1 MISLGKSRGTSF
13 RIFKEALAAYT
24 FDIFGII
31 AGTIIFFQLDVFSS
45 APWSIAVYPAI
56 LSARGI
62 IGGLFSG
69 RLSTALHLGT
79 IFPRFSRNTK
89 DFHILF
95 SAVITLAFEVSVIMS
110 LFSTFFGSFF
120 WGITIADFPSILA
133 VILATMTLGL
143 IIALVTTSVSFIS
156 FKHGLDPDVFLYP
169 AVSAMSDV
177 LITLSYIFVLSLFF
191 SSNSFGQYS
200 VALLGLFLI
209 ILAVH
214 TLLRNFREKEF
225 IKTLKES
232 FLTLIFVAI
241 TVNITGTVLNRIS
254 AAITGK
260 SEVYIVYPAL
270 MANIGDVGAVV
281 GSTATTK
288 LAIGLLKASFSDMR
302 NHSREIFCTWS
313 ASIIMFTLFAFLS
326 LSILGTLTQQLFLRF
341 TLLLLITNV
350 IAATAIILISYAVA
364 ILTFQK
370 GLDPDNFVIPI
381 ESVLADSITSI
392 ALLVTLFLVSYMV

>member
-1 MISLGKSRGTSF
+1 MNSSMWSRGSAFKIF
-13 RIFKEALAAYT
+13 REALAGYA
-24 FDIFGII
+24 FNIGGII
-31 AGTIIFFQLDVFSS
+31 AGTIIAFQFDVFSIS
-45 APWSIAVYPAI
+45 PWSVAAYPAI

-79 IFPRFSRNTK
+79 IFPRILKNTK
-89 DFHILF
+89 NFRVLF
-95 SAVITLAFEVSVIMS
+95 SAVITLTFEVSVMMS
-110 LFSTFFGSFF
+110 FFSTVFGSFF
-120 WGITIADFPSILA
+120 WGVTLADLPNILA

-143 IIALVTTSVSFIS
+143 FIALVTIGVSFIS

-177 LITLSYIFVLSLFF
+177 LITSFYIIILSLFF
-191 SSNSFGQYS
+191 SSTSSGQWF
-200 VALLGLFLI
+200 VALLGLSLTTF
-209 ILAVH
+209 AVYS
-214 TLLRNFREKEF
+214 LLRNSSEKEF

-232 FLTLIFVAI
+232 FLTLIFVAVI
-241 TVNITGTVLNRIS
+241 VNITGTILGRINTRVHMTGES
-254 AAITGK
+254 A
-260 SEVYIVYPAL
+260 VFIVYPAL
-270 MANIGDVGAVV
+270 MAIIGGVGAVI

-288 LAIGLLKASFSDMR
+288 LAVGLLHASFSDMR
-302 NHSREIFCTWS
+302 NHMKEIFCAWA
-313 ASIIMFTLFAFLS
+313 ASLIIFALFSFLS
-326 LSILGTLTQQLFLRF
+326 LTIHGTFTQQSLLRF
-341 TLLLLITNV
+341 TLLLFITNV

-392 ALLVTLFLVSYMV
+392 ALLAALFLMD

>member
-1 MISLGKSRGTSF
+1 MTSSRESIGGTF
-13 RIFKEALAAYT
+13 KIFKEALAAYT

-79 IFPRFSRNTK
+79 IFPRISKNTK
-89 DFHILF
+89 DFHMLF
-95 SAVITLAFEVSVIMS
+95 SAVMTLAFEVSVIMS

-120 WGITIADFPSILA
+120 WGITLADFPSILA

-143 IIALVTTSVSFIS
+143 IIALVTASVSFIS
-156 FKHGLDPDVFLYP
+156 FKRGLDPDVFLYP
-169 AVSAMSDV
+169 VVSAMSDV

-191 SSNSFGQYS
+191 SSNWFGRYF
-200 VALLGLFLI
+200 VALLGLVLI

-214 TLLRNFREKEF
+214 GILRNFREKEF
-225 IKTLKES
+225 IKTVKES

-241 TVNITGTVLNRIS
+241 TVNITGTVLNKIS

-288 LAIGLLKASFSDMR
+288 LAIGLLKSSFSDMR

-326 LSILGTLTQQLFLRF
+326 LSILGTLTLQLFLRF

-392 ALLVTLFLVSYMV
+392 ALLVALFLVSYMV

>member
-1 MISLGKSRGTSF
+1 MTSSRESIGGTF
-13 RIFKEALAAYT
+13 KIFKEALAAYT

-31 AGTIIFFQLDVFSS
+31 AGTIIFFRLDVFSIS
-45 APWSIAVYPAI
+45 PWSVAVYPAI

-79 IFPRFSRNTK
+79 IFPRISKNTK
-89 DFHILF
+89 DFHMLF
-95 SAVITLAFEVSVIMS
+95 NAVITLTFEVSIIMS
-110 LFSTFFGSFF
+110 LFSTLFGSFF
-120 WGITIADFPSILA
+120 WGITPGDFPSILA

-143 IIALVTTSVSFIS
+143 IIALVTISVSFIS

-177 LITLSYIFVLSLFF
+177 LITLSYIFVLTLFF
-191 SSNSFGQYS
+191 SSNPFGQYF

-214 TLLRNFREKEF
+214 SLLRNFREKEF

-232 FLTLIFVAI
+232 FLTLTFVAI

-254 AAITGK
+254 ATITGK

-288 LAIGLLKASFSDMR
+288 LAIGLLGASFSDMK
-302 NHSREIFCTWS
+302 NHLKEIFCTWS
-313 ASIIMFTLFAFLS
+313 ASIIMFILFSFLS
-326 LSILGTLTQQLFLRF
+326 LSIHGKLTPQLFLRF

-350 IAATAIILISYAVA
+350 IAATAIVLISYAVA

-381 ESVLADSITSI
+381 ESALADSITSI
-392 ALLVTLFLVSYMV
+392 ALLTALFLVG

>member
-1 MISLGKSRGTSF
+1 MTSSRESIGGTF
-13 RIFKEALAAYT
+13 KIFKEALAAYA

-31 AGTIIFFQLDVFSS
+31 AGTIIFFRLDVFSIS
-45 APWSIAVYPAI
+45 PWSVAVYPAI

-79 IFPRFSRNTK
+79 IFPRISKNTK
-89 DFHILF
+89 DFHMLF
-95 SAVITLAFEVSVIMS
+95 NAVITLTFEVSIIMS
-110 LFSTFFGSFF
+110 LFSTLFGSFF
-120 WGITIADFPSILA
+120 WGITPGDFPSILA

-143 IIALVTTSVSFIS
+143 IIALVTISVSFIS

-177 LITLSYIFVLSLFF
+177 LITLSYIFVLTLFF
-191 SSNSFGQYS
+191 SSNPFGQYF

-214 TLLRNFREKEF
+214 SLLRNFREKEF

-232 FLTLIFVAI
+232 FLTLTFVAI

-254 AAITGK
+254 ATITGK

-288 LAIGLLKASFSDMR
+288 LAIGLLGASFSDMK
-302 NHSREIFCTWS
+302 NHLKEIFCTWS
-313 ASIIMFTLFAFLS
+313 ASIIMFILFSFLS
-326 LSILGTLTQQLFLRF
+326 LSIHGKLTPQLFLRF

-350 IAATAIILISYAVA
+350 IAATAIVLISYAVA

-381 ESVLADSITSI
+381 ESALADSITSI
-392 ALLVTLFLVSYMV
+392 ALLTALFLVG

>member
-1 MISLGKSRGTSF
+1 MSSLRKYRGRTF
-13 RIFKEALAAYT
+13 KIFKEALAAYA
-24 FDIFGII
+24 FDIFGIV
-31 AGTIIFFQLDVFSS
+31 AGTIIFFQLDVFSIT
-45 APWSIAVYPAI
+45 PWSVAVYPAI

-79 IFPRFSRNTK
+79 IFPRIFKNTK
-89 DFHILF
+89 NFRMLS
-95 SAVITLAFEVSVIMS
+95 SAVITLTFEVSVIMS
-110 LFSTFFGSFF
+110 LFSMFLGSFF
-120 WGITIADFPSILA
+120 WGITLADFPNILV

-143 IIALVTTSVSFIS
+143 FTALVTVSVSSIS

-191 SSNSFGQYS
+191 SSNSFGQYF

-209 ILAVH
+209 ILALH
-214 TLLRNFREKEF
+214 SLLRNFKEKEF

-241 TVNITGTVLNRIS
+241 TVNVTGTVLNRIS
-254 AAITGK
+254 AAITGR

-270 MANIGDVGAVV
+270 MAIIGDIGAVV

-288 LAIGLLKASFSDMR
+288 LAIGLLKASFFDMR
-302 NHSREIFCTWS
+302 NHLKEIFCAWS
-313 ASIIMFTLFAFLS
+313 ASIIIFMFFAFLS
-326 LSILGTLTQQLFLRF
+326 LTIHGTLTQHLFLRF
-341 TLLLLITNV
+341 SLVLLITNV
-350 IAATAIILISYAVA
+350 IAASAIILISYAVA

-381 ESVLADSITSI
+381 ESVLADSITSV
-392 ALLVTLFLVSYMV
+392 ALLVALFLVSYMV

>member
-1 MISLGKSRGTSF
+1 MISLGKSKGTTF

-79 IFPRFSRNTK
+79 IFPRISKNTK
-89 DFHILF
+89 DFHMLF
-95 SAVITLAFEVSVIMS
+95 SAVMTLAFEVSVIMS

-120 WGITIADFPSILA
+120 WGITLADFPSILA

-143 IIALVTTSVSFIS
+143 IIALVTASVSFIS
-156 FKHGLDPDVFLYP
+156 FKRGLDPDVFLYP
-169 AVSAMSDV
+169 VVSAMSDV

-191 SSNSFGQYS
+191 SSNWFGRYF
-200 VALLGLFLI
+200 VALLGLVLI

-214 TLLRNFREKEF
+214 GILRNFREKEF
-225 IKTLKES
+225 IKTVKES

-241 TVNITGTVLNRIS
+241 TVNITGTVLNKIS

-288 LAIGLLKASFSDMR
+288 LAIGLLKSSFSDMR

-326 LSILGTLTQQLFLRF
+326 LSILGTLTLQLFLRF

-392 ALLVTLFLVSYMV
+392 ALLVALFLVSYMV

>member
-1 MISLGKSRGTSF
+1 MTASRKSRGGAF
-13 RIFKEALAAYT
+13 KIFKEALAAYA
-24 FDIFGII
+24 FDILGII
-31 AGTIIFFQLDVFSS
+31 AGTIIFFRLGVFSIS
-45 APWSIAVYPAI
+45 PWSIAAYPAV

-79 IFPRFSRNTK
+79 IFPRIFKNTK
-89 DFHILF
+89 DFHMLF
-95 SAVITLAFEVSVIMS
+95 NAVITLTFEVSVIMS
-110 LFSTFFGSFF
+110 LFSTFFGVFF
-120 WGITIADFPSILA
+120 WGITPADFPNILA

-143 IIALVTTSVSFIS
+143 IIALVTASVSFIS

-177 LITLSYIFVLSLFF
+177 LITLSYIFVLTLFF
-191 SSNSFGQYS
+191 SSDPFGQYF
-200 VALLGLFLI
+200 VALLGLFLL

-214 TLLRNFREKEF
+214 SLLRNFREKEF

-241 TVNITGTVLNRIS
+241 IVNITGTVLNRIS

-288 LAIGLLKASFSDMR
+288 LAIGLLEASFSDMR
-302 NHSREIFCTWS
+302 NHLREIFCTWS
-313 ASIIMFTLFAFLS
+313 ASIIMFTLFSFLS
-326 LSILGTLTQQLFLRF
+326 LGIHGTLTQQLFLRF

-392 ALLVTLFLVSYMV
+392 ALLAALFLVG

>member
-1 MISLGKSRGTSF
+1 MTSSRESIGGTF
-13 RIFKEALAAYT
+13 KIFKEALAAYT

-31 AGTIIFFQLDVFSS
+31 AGTIIFFRLDVFSIS
-45 APWSIAVYPAI
+45 PWSVAVYPAI

-79 IFPRFSRNTK
+79 IFPRISKNTK
-89 DFHILF
+89 DFHMLF
-95 SAVITLAFEVSVIMS
+95 NAVITLTFEVSIIMS
-110 LFSTFFGSFF
+110 LFSTLFGSFF
-120 WGITIADFPSILA
+120 WGITPGDFPSILA

-143 IIALVTTSVSFIS
+143 IIALVTISVSFIS

-177 LITLSYIFVLSLFF
+177 LITLSYIFVLTLFF
-191 SSNSFGQYS
+191 SSNPFGECF
-200 VALLGLFLI
+200 VALLGLFLL

-214 TLLRNFREKEF
+214 SLLRNFREKEF

-232 FLTLIFVAI
+232 FLTLTFVAI

-254 AAITGK
+254 ATITGK

-288 LAIGLLKASFSDMR
+288 LAIGLLGASFSDMK
-302 NHSREIFCTWS
+302 NHLKEICCTWS
-313 ASIIMFTLFAFLS
+313 ASIIMFILFSFLS
-326 LSILGTLTQQLFLRF
+326 LSIHGTFTQQLFLRF
-341 TLLLLITNV
+341 TLMLLITNV
-350 IAATAIILISYAVA
+350 IAATAIVLISYAVA

-381 ESVLADSITSI
+381 ESALADSITSI
-392 ALLVTLFLVSYMV
+392 ALLTALFLVG

>member
-1 MISLGKSRGTSF
+1 MTDSRGSRGSAFKIF
-13 RIFKEALAAYT
+13 REALAGYA
-24 FDIFGII
+24 FDIGGII
-31 AGTIIFFQLDVFSS
+31 AGTIIAFQLDVFSIS
-45 APWSIAVYPAI
+45 PWSIAVYPAI

-79 IFPRFSRNTK
+79 IFPRIFENTK
-89 DFHILF
+89 DFHMLF
-95 SAVITLAFEVSVIMS
+95 NAVITLTFEVSIMMS
-110 LFSTFFGSFF
+110 LFSTFFGSFL
-120 WGITIADFPSILA
+120 WGITPADFPNILA

-143 IIALVTTSVSFIS
+143 IIALVTISVSFIS

-177 LITLSYIFVLSLFF
+177 LITLSYIFVLALFF
-191 SSNSFGQYS
+191 SSNPFGQWF
-200 VALLGLFLI
+200 VALLGLLLI
-209 ILAVH
+209 ILAMH
-214 TLLRNFREKEF
+214 SLLRNFSEKGF

-241 TVNITGTVLNRIS
+241 IVNITGTVLDRIN
-254 AAITGK
+254 ARVRMTGK

-270 MANIGDVGAVV
+270 MAIIGDVGAVV

-288 LAIGLLKASFSDMR
+288 LAVGLLHASFSDIR
-302 NHSREIFCTWS
+302 NHLKEIFCAWA
-313 ASIIMFTLFAFLS
+313 ASIIIFIFFSFLS
-326 LSILGTLTQQLFLRF
+326 LSIHGTVTQQLFLRF

-381 ESVLADSITSI
+381 ESVLADSMTSV
-392 ALLVTLFLVSYMV
+392 ALLAALFLVG

>member
-1 MISLGKSRGTSF
+1 MTASRKSRGGAF
-13 RIFKEALAAYT
+13 KIFKEALAAYA
-24 FDIFGII
+24 FDILGII
-31 AGTIIFFQLDVFSS
+31 AGTIIFFRLGVFSIS
-45 APWSIAVYPAI
+45 PWSIAAYPAV

-79 IFPRFSRNTK
+79 IFPRIFKNTK
-89 DFHILF
+89 DFHMLF
-95 SAVITLAFEVSVIMS
+95 NAVITLTFEVSVIMS
-110 LFSTFFGSFF
+110 LFSTFFGVFF
-120 WGITIADFPSILA
+120 WGITPADFPNILA

-143 IIALVTTSVSFIS
+143 IIALVTASVSFIS

-177 LITLSYIFVLSLFF
+177 LITLSYIFVLTLFF
-191 SSNSFGQYS
+191 SSNLFGQYF

-209 ILAVH
+209 ILALH
-214 TLLRNFREKEF
+214 SLMRNFREKKF

-241 TVNITGTVLNRIS
+241 IVNITGTVLNRIS

-260 SEVYIVYPAL
+260 SGVYIVYPAL

-288 LAIGLLKASFSDMR
+288 LAIGLLAASFSDMR
-302 NHSREIFCTWS
+302 NHLREIFCTWS
-313 ASIIMFTLFAFLS
+313 ASIIMFTLFSFLS
-326 LSILGTLTQQLFLRF
+326 LGIHGTLTQQLFLRF

-350 IAATAIILISYAVA
+350 IAATAIVLISYAVA

-392 ALLVTLFLVSYMV
+392 ALLAALFLVG

>member
-1 MISLGKSRGTSF
+1 MTASRRSRGSAFKIF
-13 RIFKEALAAYT
+13 REALAGYA
-24 FDIFGII
+24 FDIGGII
-31 AGTIIFFQLDVFSS
+31 AGTIIAFQLDVFSIS
-45 APWSIAVYPAI
+45 PWSIAVYPAI

-79 IFPRFSRNTK
+79 IFPRIFKNTK
-89 DFHILF
+89 DFHMLF
-95 SAVITLAFEVSVIMS
+95 NAVITLTFEVSIMMS
-110 LFSTFFGSFF
+110 LFSTFFGSFL
-120 WGITIADFPSILA
+120 WGITPADFPNILA

-143 IIALVTTSVSFIS
+143 IIALVTISVSFIS

-177 LITLSYIFVLSLFF
+177 LITLSYIFVLAFFF
-191 SSNSFGQYS
+191 SSNPFGQWF
-200 VALLGLFLI
+200 VALLGLLLI
-209 ILAVH
+209 ILAMH
-214 TLLRNFREKEF
+214 SLLRNFGEKGF

-241 TVNITGTVLNRIS
+241 IVNITGTVLDRIN
-254 AAITGK
+254 ARVRMTGK

-270 MANIGDVGAVV
+270 MAIIGDVGAVV

-288 LAIGLLKASFSDMR
+288 LAVGLLHASFSDIR
-302 NHSREIFCTWS
+302 NHLKEIFCAWA
-313 ASIIMFTLFAFLS
+313 ASIIIFIFFSFLS
-326 LSILGTLTQQLFLRF
+326 LSIHGTVTQQLFLRF

-381 ESVLADSITSI
+381 ESVLADSMTSI
-392 ALLVTLFLVSYMV
+392 ALLAALFLVG

>member
-1 MISLGKSRGTSF
+1 MSSSRKSKGRTF
-13 RIFKEALAAYT
+13 KIFKEALAAYA
-24 FDIFGII
+24 FDIFGIV
-31 AGTIIFFQLDVFSS
+31 AGTIIFFQLDVFSI
-45 APWSIAVYPAI
+45 APWSVAVYPAI

-79 IFPRFSRNTK
+79 IFPRIFKNTK
-89 DFHILF
+89 NFRMLF
-95 SAVITLAFEVSVIMS
+95 NAVITLTFEVSVIMS

-120 WGITIADFPSILA
+120 WGITLADFPNILT

-143 IIALVTTSVSFIS
+143 FIALVTVSVSSIS

-177 LITLSYIFVLSLFF
+177 LMTLSYIFVLSLFF
-191 SSNSFGQYS
+191 SSNSFGQYV

-209 ILAVH
+209 ILAVYS
-214 TLLRNFREKEF
+214 LLRNFREKEF

-254 AAITGK
+254 AAVTGK

-288 LAIGLLKASFSDMR
+288 LAIGLLEASFSDMKG
-302 NHSREIFCTWS
+302 HLKEIFCAWS
-313 ASIIMFTLFAFLS
+313 ASIIMFILFAFLS
-326 LSILGTLTQQLFLRF
+326 LSIHGTLTQQSFLRF

-381 ESVLADSITSI
+381 ESSLADSITSI
-392 ALLVTLFLVSYMV
+392 ALLVALFLVSYMV

>member
-1 MISLGKSRGTSF
+1 MTASRKSRGGAF
-13 RIFKEALAAYT
+13 KIFKEALAAYA
-24 FDIFGII
+24 FDILGII
-31 AGTIIFFQLDVFSS
+31 AGTIIFFRLGVFSIS
-45 APWSIAVYPAI
+45 PWSIAAYPAV

-79 IFPRFSRNTK
+79 IFPRIFKNTK
-89 DFHILF
+89 DFHMLF
-95 SAVITLAFEVSVIMS
+95 NAVITLTFEVSVIMS
-110 LFSTFFGSFF
+110 LFSTFFGIFF
-120 WGITIADFPSILA
+120 WGITPADFPNILA

-143 IIALVTTSVSFIS
+143 IIALVTASVSFIS

-177 LITLSYIFVLSLFF
+177 LITLSYIFVLTLFF
-191 SSNSFGQYS
+191 SSNLFGQYF

-209 ILAVH
+209 ILALH
-214 TLLRNFREKEF
+214 SLLRNFREKEF

-241 TVNITGTVLNRIS
+241 IVNITGTVLNRIS
-254 AAITGK
+254 SAITGK

-288 LAIGLLKASFSDMR
+288 LAIGLLEASFSDMR
-302 NHSREIFCTWS
+302 NHLREIFCTWS
-313 ASIIMFTLFAFLS
+313 ASIIMFMLFSFLS

-392 ALLVTLFLVSYMV
+392 ALLAALFLVG

>member
-1 MISLGKSRGTSF
+1 MTALAKSRGGALK
-13 RIFKEALAAYT
+13 IFKEALAAYF

-31 AGTIIFFQLDVFSS
+31 AGTIIFFQLDVFSIS
-45 APWSIAVYPAI
+45 PWSIAAYPAI

-69 RLSTALHLGT
+69 RLSTGLHLGT
-79 IFPRFSRNTK
+79 IFPRIFKNTK
-89 DFHILF
+89 DFHMLF
-95 SAVITLAFEVSVIMS
+95 NAVITLTFEVSVIMS
-110 LFSTFFGSFF
+110 IFSTFFGVLF
-120 WGITIADFPSILA
+120 WGITLAHFPNILA
-133 VILATMTLGL
+133 VISATMSLGL
-143 IIALVTTSVSFIS
+143 IIALVTASVSFVS

-177 LITLSYIFVLSLFF
+177 LITLSYIFVLTFFF
-191 SSNSFGQYS
+191 SSNLFGQYFI
-200 VALLGLFLI
+200 VLLGLFLI
-209 ILAVH
+209 TLALH
-214 TLLRNFREKEF
+214 SLLRNFREKEF

-241 TVNITGTVLNRIS
+241 IVNITGTVLDRIS

-260 SEVYIVYPAL
+260 NEVYIVYPAL

-288 LAIGLLKASFSDMR
+288 LAIGLLEASFSDMR
-302 NHSREIFCTWS
+302 KHSTEVFCTWA
-313 ASIIMFTLFAFLS
+313 ASVIMFILFSFLS
-326 LSILGTLTQQLFLRF
+326 LSIHGTLTQQLFLRF

-350 IAATAIILISYAVA
+350 IAVTAIILISYAVA

-370 GLDPDNFVIPI
+370 GLDPDNFVIPV
-381 ESVLADSITSI
+381 ESVLADGITSI
-392 ALLVTLFLVSYMV
+392 ALLAALFLIG

>member
-1 MISLGKSRGTSF
+1 MISFGKSEGTTF
-13 RIFKEALAAYT
+13 RIFKEALAAYA

-79 IFPRFSRNTK
+79 IFPRISKNTK
-89 DFHILF
+89 DFHMLF

-120 WGITIADFPSILA
+120 WGITLADFPSILA

-169 AVSAMSDV
+169 VVSAMSDV

-191 SSNSFGQYS
+191 SSNCFGRYF

-214 TLLRNFREKEF
+214 GLLRNFREKEF

-241 TVNITGTVLNRIS
+241 TVNITGTVLNKIS

-260 SEVYIVYPAL
+260 SEIYIVYPAL

-288 LAIGLLKASFSDMR
+288 LAIGLLKPSFSDMR

-326 LSILGTLTQQLFLRF
+326 LSILGTLTLHLFLRV

-350 IAATAIILISYAVA
+350 IATTAIILISYAVA

-392 ALLVTLFLVSYMV
+392 ALLAALFLAG